1 MAFTG
6 TGGGRFLIRRAVS
19 GSGTSRFMSDIAKP
33 GVFTTTPP
41 PLTIDTTAVNSAGD
55 TLSVAFENTNG
66 RVPVTGD
73 LFIVVFTD
81 ESCAFQYS
89 RLNPATEPRWT
100 PAAAFIDGNL
110 VVDGTVFS
118 NISLAAGI
126 TDPQI
131 PLVWAPSLNINSTG
145 FNIQG
150 DVPTEM
156 TPILDTTESAG
167 DPANPGVYWSGA
179 FMGFAGNPASPAV
192 DTSVNV
198 TGRSIQQEI
207 LLVGNSSDH
216 LFWDGES
223 LTLSG
228 VTIED
233 PTILVTAPPLPVD
246 DQWNAMTDY
255 AIGAI
260 VSFENMIYVALVA
273 NTNVQPDTD
282 TTVWQPS
289 ETVSPSVTIAAAQPV
304 MRTHGDLWYD
314 SSIGRLFLFYA
325 DDPAVDPTVGTW
337 ADVTKN

>member
-1 MAFTG
+1 MSFTG
-6 TGGGRFLIRRAVS
+6 TSGGRFLIKRAVS
-19 GSGTSRFMSDIAKP
+19 GSGTSRFMSDINKP
-33 GVFTTTPP
+33 DIFTDNPTDPAVDTTP
-41 PLTIDTTAVNSAGD
+41 VNTSGW
-55 TLSVAFENTNG
+55 TLSVAFENQNG

-73 LFIVVFTD
+73 LFIVVFLD
-81 ESCAFQYS
+81 QSCAFQYS
-89 RLNPATEPRWT
+89 RIDPNDLPLWT

-126 TDPQI
+126 TDPQV
-131 PLVWAPSLNINSTG
+131 PLVWADSLNIQGNS
-145 FNIQG
+145 NIQM
-150 DVPTEM
+150 DLPNDMV
-156 TPILDTTESAG
+156 PILDTSPNATWR
-167 DPANPGVYWSGA
+167 GVYA
-179 FMGFAGNPASPAV
+179 GFAGNPASTPV

-207 LLVGNSSDH
+207 LLVGNANDH